1 MRLRPPSC
9 TRTDTLL
16 PYTTLFRSDNN
27 IAIDAA
33 VLRASGGEGAGA
45 QPQIIEGVA
54 EETARAA
61 PRSAAADPAPD
72 KPSDNPYGQA
82 SDQASKQAAVTQI
95 SAASLPR
102 RSGTFIPALT
112 LVLPLAA
119 AS

>member
-1 MRLRPPSC
+1 MRS
-9 TRTDTLL
+9 
-16 PYTTLFRSDNN
+16 SDWSSDVCSSDL

-72 KPSDNPYGQA
+72 KPSDKPSGQA
-82 SDQASKQAAVTQI
+82 SDQASKKASGPQS
-95 SAASLPR
+95 SAAAPPR
-102 RSGTFIPALT
+102 RSRTFMPG
-112 LVLPLAA
+112 LVLGDRKSTRLN
-119 AS
+119 SRH